1 MSRTKKEEEDEV
13 YKEPQEIIIHP
24 MKSMTS
30 PKWERYSD
38 YVHELTE
45 EFKALLVLLQ
55 WEYLVDDEGKSLV
68 VRIPWHHH
76 SGIIQHRVALTLE
89 EAQRMKD
96 AVETSIKEKNI

>member
-45 EFKALLVLLQ
+45 EFKALLGLYNTGLL
-55 WEYLVDDEGKSLV
+55 LLLKKHKG
-68 VRIPWHHH
+68 
-76 SGIIQHRVALTLE
+76 
-89 EAQRMKD
+89 
-96 AVETSIKEKNI
+96 